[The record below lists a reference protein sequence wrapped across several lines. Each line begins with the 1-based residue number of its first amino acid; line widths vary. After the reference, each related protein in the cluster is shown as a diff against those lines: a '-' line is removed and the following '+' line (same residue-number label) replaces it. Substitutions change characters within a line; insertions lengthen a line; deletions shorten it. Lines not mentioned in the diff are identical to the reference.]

1 MRNLPIP
8 ALPSKPPRQLSMAL
22 DSVSLRGMSP
32 SERRTALARLAV
44 NFQEVVHSV
53 LGGKA
58 DVARH
63 SDSRRTE
70 WTSTKMPA

>member
-32 SERRTALARLAV
+32 SERRTALARLATLLM
-44 NFQEVVHSV
+44 EAA
-53 LGGKA
+53 G
-58 DVARH
+58 VAVEER
-63 SDSRRTE
+63 DNDER
-70 WTSTKMPA
+70 